1 MGLYDVVKTEWF
13 EQCLVRQLTCVMGG
27 CHCRA
32 SLQGVT
38 AGCSPLPLQREGRC
52 VPLVPNHM
60 IYTSPQT
67 AESFSQLF
75 DRHGDSY
82 REPAT
87 EESLRTVFGVIAEM
101 ASDKHYMS
109 SLCHRDVSLRCVTL
123 MCHLDVCP
131 QGTPVSISQEEI
143 ALVESKYFTEE
154 SPLGLFR
161 QYR

>member
-13 EQCLVRQLTCVMGG
+13 EQCLVRRMRHGRASLQGV
-27 CHCRA
+27 HCRA
-32 SLQGVT
+32 SLQGVHYRVSLQGVT
-38 AGCSPLPLQREGRC
+38 AERSALPLQREGRC

-101 ASDKHYMS
+101 ASDKHHMS
-109 SLCHRDVSLRCVTL
+109 SLMSTSMCHRDL
-123 MCHLDVCP
+123 
-131 QGTPVSISQEEI
+131 
-143 ALVESKYFTEE
+143 
-154 SPLGLFR
+154 SP
-161 QYR
+161 

>member
-27 CHCRA
+27 CHCRV

-38 AGCSPLPLQREGRC
+38 AGCHCRAFSTSPQREGWC
-52 VPLVPNHM
+52 IPLVPNHM

-101 ASDKHYMS
+101 ASDKHFMS
-109 SLCHRDVSLRCVTL
+109 SLCHFDVSL
-123 MCHLDVCP
+123 
-131 QGTPVSISQEEI
+131 
-143 ALVESKYFTEE
+143 
-154 SPLGLFR
+154 
-161 QYR
+161 

>member
-1 MGLYDVVKTEWF
+1 MRHGRVSLQSVTA
-13 EQCLVRQLTCVMGG
+13 G

-38 AGCSPLPLQREGRC
+38 AGRSPLPLQREGRC

-109 SLCHRDVSLRCVTL
+109 SLCHRDVSLRCVIV

>member
-13 EQCLVRQLTCVMGG
+13 EQCLVRQLTCVMQG
-27 CHCRA
+27 RV

-38 AGCSPLPLQREGRC
+38 AGCHCRVSLQGVTAGRSPLPLQREGRC

-101 ASDKHYMS
+101 ASDKQCMS

-123 MCHLDVCP
+123 MCHLDVHFD
-131 QGTPVSISQEEI
+131 VS
-143 ALVESKYFTEE
+143 
-154 SPLGLFR
+154 P
-161 QYR
+161 